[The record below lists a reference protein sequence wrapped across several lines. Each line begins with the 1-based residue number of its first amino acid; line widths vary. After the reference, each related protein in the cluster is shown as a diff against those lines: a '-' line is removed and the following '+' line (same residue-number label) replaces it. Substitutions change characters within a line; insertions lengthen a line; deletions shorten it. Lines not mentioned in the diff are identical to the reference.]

1 MATMAMSSPGHGR
14 AMPLPKPRYRNATV
28 VLTVVPVATPLREHG
43 FASWITG
50 IVRAFRAWRRASR
63 VLAELREMSD
73 RELFDIGLNLGDFG
87 RIFDSGI
94 NKNLLS
100 RGRVD

>member
-1 MATMAMSSPGHGR
+1 MAMSSPGHGR
-14 AMPLPKPRYRNATV
+14 GMPLPKPRYRNATV
-28 VLTVVPVATPLREHG
+28 VLVATPLREHG

-63 VLAELREMSD
+63 ALAELREMSD